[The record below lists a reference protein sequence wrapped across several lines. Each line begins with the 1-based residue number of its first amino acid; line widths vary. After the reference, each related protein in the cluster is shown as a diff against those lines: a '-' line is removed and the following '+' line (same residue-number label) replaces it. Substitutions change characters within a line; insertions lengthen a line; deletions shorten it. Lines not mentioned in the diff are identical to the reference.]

1 MKMAQTIV
9 TQYGDYLVYDNL
21 VSIGIV
27 TNWEDAEID
36 EESGTISPDY
46 EMIATDTSGN
56 KIPMGNYATPDEAR
70 EAMAALHDWLGVK
83 AHAVYEMPL
92 SQGADT

>member
-1 MKMAQTIV
+1 MDKTIY
-9 TQYGDYLVYDNL
+9 TQYGEFLVYNNL

-27 TNWEDAEID
+27 TNWDDAEID
-36 EESGTISPDY
+36 EESGTITPDY

-56 KIPMGNYATPDEAR
+56 KIPMGNYETYDEADK
-70 EAMAALHDWLGVK
+70 AMKALFEWLNSK
-83 AHAVYEMPL
+83 AFAVYEIPQ